1 MGCRDADVVRISAF
15 VYIYL
20 RKKLVFGRISLGL
33 EGAVSFF
40 SVKQTN
46 TMKLTSVSHGIAFAT
61 PIAALNCS
69 VASFQSSLDS
79 TNITAAVYSAERVAQ
94 NGTFV
99 VPKSNQAYTTS
110 PENLPALCQVQVN
123 VTTEVRSHYSFG
135 LFLPDSWNHRFLS
148 VIFWQ
153 PLRIHTDS

>member
-1 MGCRDADVVRISAF
+1 
-15 VYIYL
+15 
-20 RKKLVFGRISLGL
+20 
-33 EGAVSFF
+33 
-40 SVKQTN
+40 
-46 TMKLTSVSHGIAFAT
+46 MKLTSVSHGIAFAT

-69 VASFQSSLDS
+69 VASFQSYLDS
-79 TNITAAVYSAERVAQ
+79 TNITAAVYRAEKVAQ

-110 PENLPALCQVQVN
+110 PESLPALCQVQVN

-148 VIFWQ
+148 VIFWHQ
-153 PLRIHTDS
+153 LRICTGGWLTGWREGAVRSATVAMPEESTILTW